1 MTMKATII
9 GTLDA
14 TNKRQVE
21 GFNILEIDGDLLKLQ
36 EKQPLDVTGNCR
48 GRRSNFSFDIP
59 DLVAFDLKDMDMD
72 ADATTEDTTPKLWAF
87 RGYLVKVG
95 GIFRTNE
102 ERALLVKEAVLK
114 REKRLD
120 KLRKQGTL

>member
-1 MTMKATII
+1 MKATII

-48 GRRSNFSFDIP
+48 GRRSSFDFKVP
-59 DLVAFDLKDMDMD
+59 EVTFDLEDAD
-72 ADATTEDTTPKLWAF
+72 ADATTEDTAPKLWAF

-95 GIFRTNE
+95 GIFRADE

>member
-9 GTLDA
+9 GTLGT

-48 GRRSNFSFDIP
+48 GRRSNFSFDVPELIVLEVE
-59 DLVAFDLKDMDMD
+59 DAD
-72 ADATTEDTTPKLWAF
+72 ADATTEDTAPKLWAF
-87 RGYLVKVG
+87 RGYLVKVS

-102 ERALLVKEAVLK
+102 ERALLVKNAVLK

-120 KLRKQGTL
+120 KLRKQGAL

>member
-48 GRRSNFSFDIP
+48 GRRSSFSFDVPELIVLEVE
-59 DLVAFDLKDMDMD
+59 DAD
-72 ADATTEDTTPKLWAF
+72 ADATTEDTAPKLWAF

-120 KLRKQGTL
+120 KLRKQGTS

>member
-21 GFNILEIDGDLLKLQ
+21 GFNILEIDGDLLKRQ
-36 EKQPLDVTGNCR
+36 EEQPLDVTGNCR
-48 GRRSNFSFDIP
+48 GRRSSFSFDVP
-59 DLVAFDLKDMDMD
+59 ELTAFDVEDAD
-72 ADATTEDTTPKLWAF
+72 ADATTEDTAPKLWAF

>member
-9 GTLDA
+9 GTLDT
-14 TNKRQVE
+14 TNKRQVK

-48 GRRSNFSFDIP
+48 ERRSNFSFDVSEFIVP
-59 DLVAFDLKDMDMD
+59 EVEDAD
-72 ADATTEDTTPKLWAF
+72 ADATTEDTAPKLWAF
-87 RGYLVKVG
+87 RGYLVKVS

-102 ERALLVKEAVLK
+102 ERALLVKNAVLK

-120 KLRKQGTL
+120 KLRKQGAL

>member
-1 MTMKATII
+1 MKATII

-14 TNKRQVE
+14 ANKRQVK
-21 GFNILEIDGDLLKLQ
+21 GFNILEIDGDLRKLQ

-48 GRRSNFSFDIP
+48 GRRSNFPIDMSELFNFDGLE
-59 DLVAFDLKDMDMD
+59 DAD
-72 ADATTEDTTPKLWAF
+72 ADATTDDAAPKLWAF

-95 GIFRTNE
+95 GIFRADE

>member
-21 GFNILEIDGDLLKLQ
+21 GFNILEIDGDLLKQQ
-36 EKQPLDVTGNCR
+36 EDQPLDVTGNCR
-48 GRRSNFSFDIP
+48 ERRSNFPIDMSELFNFDGLE
-59 DLVAFDLKDMDMD
+59 DAD
-72 ADATTEDTTPKLWAF
+72 ADATTEDTAPKLWAF
-87 RGYLVKVG
+87 RGYLVKVE

-102 ERALLVKEAVLK
+102 ERALLVKEAVWK